1 MIRKLDIAALHKML
15 LTALRGAGV
24 NAGFQLKEET
34 DATGK
39 VTKAIN
45 YPATVLTFITG
56 LPEDTKTSY
65 GMTRYL
71 TLNII
76 DEYDSFIRI
85 YDHMAK
91 VYGVFSEKLEIDGF
105 TIEAVKGIEND
116 PSEDNGFLQQELQY
130 TLHIQ
135 QIMEV

>member
-1 MIRKLDIAALHKML
+1 MIRKLDIAALHKL
-15 LTALRGAGV
+15 LLAALRGADV
-24 NAGFQLKEET
+24 NAGFSLKEET

-39 VTKAIN
+39 VIKAIN

-85 YDHMAK
+85 YEDMAK
-91 VYGVFSEKLEIDGF
+91 IYGVFSEKLEIDGF
-105 TIEAVKGIEND
+105 TIDAVKGVEND